1 MKKKMDSFSTKNA
14 FFFVSYHLANSE
26 SYYLFL
32 FLFDSRFQIWRVVG
46 CSSWQVFVPCIFFF
60 QGPVRHSWTHTLA
73 NVMILNRVVSKCHSH
88 HCFQEWLKER
98 QTWFLKVNKPNFNC
112 SFIMGEELWYLPT
125 YTCSYLVVLLRC
137 GRIGMMMALC
147 TFYPQHLFLLQLLVC
162 LEVTGSFANL
172 YRYRL

>member
-1 MKKKMDSFSTKNA
+1 MP

-60 QGPVRHSWTHTLA
+60 PGSCKALMDTHPCQRHDLEPRCEQMPQSSLFSGM
-73 NVMILNRVVSKCHSH
+73 V
-88 HCFQEWLKER
+88 ER
-98 QTWFLKVNKPNFNC
+98 KTDMVLKVNKPNFNC